1 MRVPTSWKTTRSGSP
16 LIKEIHALILERLTA
31 ARDAPGGVCRDCA
44 VEELE
49 EVLSIIQEV
58 AYIYDEEI
66 R

>member
-1 MRVPTSWKTTRSGSP
+1 

>member
-1 MRVPTSWKTTRSGSP
+1 M
-16 LIKEIHALILERLTA
+16 IKEIYALIQERLDA
-31 ARDAPGGVCRDCA
+31 ARAAPMGMCRECA

-58 AYIYDEEI
+58 VFIYDEEI